1 MYICGDLVDKANDPA
16 GPSQPV
22 VEDYTS
28 SPRLEEN
35 VARAFSIAV
44 SAWVKRFPLEQPK
57 VPTLSHYTTSEGLL
71 GICTTDA
78 LWATCAQYSNDVSEV
93 VYAQS
98 LAKDVLQEVVGKQT
112 AVSGAAGAQLKSL
125 LEVGI
130 DKASIAD
137 AYIVSFCEISD
148 LLSQWRAY
156 GRSAGFEV
164 RFESL
169 TKPNALLK
177 VEVLALESPFVQRK
191 VLTKVMYSKEEQQKQ
206 LKGLLEG
213 TIEILNEAV
222 HAHSELAA
230 EIPGVLG
237 MLVLSDFTQWLY
249 SVKHPKFAEEQEWR
263 VITFPELTRLFYG
276 GEYKHPNHLK
286 FRPGRHSL
294 VPYIELTPT
303 EGKLPISEVLCGP
316 GGHHQLTAKAVE
328 LLMAATD
335 HKGVKVGNSDVPL
348 AY

>member
-1 MYICGDLVDKANDPA
+1 MVDKASNPA

-22 VEDYTS
+22 VEEYAS
-28 SPRLEEN
+28 SPRLEET
-35 VARAFSIAV
+35 VARAFSVAV
-44 SAWVKRFPLEQPK
+44 SAWIKRFPLEQPK

-71 GICTTDA
+71 GICTSDA

-98 LAKDVLQEVVGKQT
+98 LAMEVIREVVRKQG
-112 AVSGAAGAQLKSL
+112 SGPASAQLTSL
-125 LEVGI
+125 VEAGT
-130 DKASIAD
+130 DKAGIVD

-156 GRSAGFEV
+156 GRSAGFEI
-164 RFESL
+164 RFQSM
-169 TKPNALLK
+169 TKRNALLN
-177 VEVLALESPFVQRK
+177 VEVLALESPFVDRK

-213 TIEILNEAV
+213 TTEILNEAL
-222 HAHSELAA
+222 HTHSELAA
-230 EIPGVLG
+230 ELPRVLG

-263 VITFPELTRLFYG
+263 VIAFPKLTRLFYG
-276 GEYKHPNHLK
+276 GEYRHPNHLK

-303 EGKLPISEVLCGP
+303 EGKLPITEVLCGP
-316 GGHHQLTAKAVE
+316 GGHHQLTAKAVD

-335 HKGVKVGNSDVPL
+335 HKGVKVSNSDVPL